1 MISSGKRF
9 SCGGA
14 GSNTLI
20 GCTRASGVTPGTG
33 GPRSEGSASNNYP
46 WPIPLTDVQDRL
58 FRWAADSGRL
68 AVEVPAD
75 PQTMTHQGEDGAGV
89 LMLDLGEALLQ
100 TYCSRWD
107 HRRLHHDLAA
117 GAEHGRHV
125 PPPAFCGLEEGSG
138 DFSSFAVRRQRG
150 AHRRVR
156 RGC

>member
-1 MISSGKRF
+1 MIISGKRF

-75 PQTMTHQGEDGAGV
+75 PQTMTHQGEDGAPV
-89 LMLDLGEALLQ
+89 
-100 TYCSRWD
+100 C
-107 HRRLHHDLAA
+107 
-117 GAEHGRHV
+117 
-125 PPPAFCGLEEGSG
+125 
-138 DFSSFAVRRQRG
+138 
-150 AHRRVR
+150 
-156 RGC
+156 